1 MRRCVVLAIIMIL
14 FGQFVLVLMPQTN
27 VIAEEFRLNVRVDS
41 NVGSGTIRSSPSIA
55 SDNGNIYIVWQD
67 NRDGWS
73 DIYYSRS
80 NNQGAS
86 FLRDV
91 RVNDNPIGD
100 GTYQMNPDVAAEDG
114 TIYVVWE
121 DGRAG
126 IGTQEIYFAV
136 STDGL
141 VFESSIKVSDGGTE
155 ERYPSVA
162 VDRVTGNIYVVWASQ
177 EKTIRL
183 ARSIDGGQSFE
194 SSILVSGSTLYGRS
208 HPSIDVDSSGKVYV
222 AWSDGRLGIPPFWVD
237 YYDVFI
243 ASSSNGG
250 LSFGANTPV
259 NEVDTDAVQM
269 RPSISIDG
277 DDVVHVSWEDERR
290 GSRDIFYSK
299 STDGSTFGPDVIVN
313 DPYVHPRN
321 PSITHQTSS
330 ISVHESGSP
339 IFVVWTDDRAVGHN
353 VYLVKSTD
361 GGSSFQT
368 ATSDEGGNYFFDS
381 NITFNGGW
389 NSNEAVILDDGNG
402 ILDPGTLNGVDS
414 PDKIVVPGQANLEE
428 DLAGYRIRYCDIN
441 GNQIW
446 DPEEDIMMDGRV
458 ILYPRVQPT
467 RKNAQDTTTGNF
479 PSYLRWDLRNGDS
492 MYYTTEKDERM
503 VVGWFDPANAKDES
517 LNPIYE
523 GLMPGDPI
531 SGVEIE
537 IAYKTDAG
545 YDGTNDLTWSEALAL
560 EKPILKVQDTGGV
573 EVYERVD
580 LFALGVDSVEKL
592 ETLNMSFIN
601 DASSQYNV
609 SFNSMFLA
617 IERGLPDGYDDYDF
631 TVYDGSAIPP
641 LNSPLTVFSDSDDLM
656 FIDGSGNGLYD
667 RGEPLIMSSED
678 ADPGSPINESFT
690 VLERGDNSH
699 WNAVFEPFPLNDDLD
714 NSHQELPDVAIDD
727 AGDPFIVWRDRRHWP
742 LSDSIYLATSS
753 VDLVQPEVLD
763 CYPSKGAQEVP
774 LDATFSFTLS
784 EPMQPDTTSHVNI
797 TPQTYGHWFWNWDK
811 TILTFVPDPALMDNI
826 TYSFTL
832 YGGRDR
838 SGNQLKS
845 PFSCLF
851 RTVEGPAIS
860 HDIPQDPLTVDE
872 PVGITAVISDNDTV
886 TGATIFYKNIGEI
899 NFSQTPMSLESGSS
913 VLGTWGG
920 QIPAQPFMGFVV
932 YYIVALDATGNTGRS
947 PRSGEHLI
955 LIGDTVPPTLNHSAI
970 SSASAGSTVTFS
982 ATAWDNIGVF
992 TVKLYLKPLGSSR
1005 FNPPVDMKRVGDT
1018 SEFRTA
1024 LRMPNENGNLYYYI
1038 EVTDEWGNVV
1048 SSGDPSSPHK
1058 ISIIDASA
1066 DIGAVAIWGALFAI
1080 IGLLYLGLFIL
1091 YRRPAVEED
1100 EEVGEEES
1108 PEEESP
1114 EEEAEEEEEP
1124 EEEEAPDEEEAEE
1137 EPPDEEEL
1145 QAKMIRVGEE

>member
-1 MRRCVVLAIIMIL
+1 MRRFVVLAVIMIL
-14 FGQFVLVLMPQTN
+14 FSQFILVLMPQTN
-27 VIAEEFRLNVRVDS
+27 VIAEEFRLDVRVDS

-55 SDNGNIYIVWQD
+55 SDNGNIYVVWQD
-67 NRDGWS
+67 NRDGGS

-80 NNQGAS
+80 NNQGVS

-100 GTYQMNPDVAAEDG
+100 GTYQQNPDVTAEDG
-114 TIYVVWE
+114 TIYVAWE

-126 IGTQEIYFAV
+126 VGLHEIYFAM

-141 VFESSIKVSDGGTE
+141 AFDQNIKVSDGGTE

-162 VDRVTGNIYVVWASQ
+162 IDRVTGNIYVVWASQ
-177 EKTIRL
+177 EKTIKL

-194 SSILVSGSTLYGRS
+194 SSIFVSGSTLYGRS

-277 DDVVHVSWEDERR
+277 NDAIHVSWEDERL

-299 STDGSTFGPDVIVN
+299 STDGSTFGPDIIVN

-353 VYLVKSTD
+353 VYLAKSTN

-368 ATSDEGGNYFFDS
+368 ATSHEGGNYFFDS

-402 ILDPGTLNGVDS
+402 ILDPGVLNGLDS

-428 DLAGYRIRYCDIN
+428 DLAGHRIRYCDIN
-441 GNQIW
+441 DNQIW
-446 DPEEDIMMDGRV
+446 DPEEDIMMDGPV
-458 ILYPRVQPT
+458 ILYPRLQPT
-467 RKNAQDTTTGNF
+467 RKNAQDTTIGNF
-479 PSYLRWDLRNGDS
+479 LSYLRWDLRNGDS
-492 MYYTTEKDERM
+492 MYYSTEKDERM

-517 LNPIYE
+517 LNPLYE

-537 IAYKTDAG
+537 IGYKTDAG
-545 YDGTNDLTWSEALAL
+545 YDGTNQITWSEALAI
-560 EKPILKVQDTGGV
+560 ESPIFQVQDTGGI

-592 ETLNMSFIN
+592 EKLNVSFIN
-601 DASSQYNV
+601 GASSQYNV

-631 TVYDGSAIPP
+631 AVYDGSAIPP
-641 LNSPLTVFSDSDDLM
+641 LNSPLTAFSDSDDLM
-656 FIDGSGNGLYD
+656 FIDGSGNGFYD
-667 RGEPLIMSSED
+667 RGEPLIMSSGN
-678 ADPGSPINESFT
+678 AGPGSPINESFT

-699 WNAVFEPFPLNDDLD
+699 WNAVFEPFPLNDDLN

-727 AGDPFIVWRDRRHWP
+727 AGDPFVVWRDRRHWP
-742 LSDSIYLATSS
+742 RSDSIYFTTSS

-763 CYPSKGAQEVP
+763 CNPTQGAQEVP
-774 LDATFSFTLS
+774 QDVIFSFTLS
-784 EPMQPDTTSHVNI
+784 ETMQPDTISHVNI
-797 TPQTYGHWFWNWDK
+797 TPQTYGFWSWKLDK
-811 TILTFVPDPALMDNI
+811 TVLMFVPDPALMDNT
-826 TYSFTL
+826 TYTFTL
-832 YGGRDR
+832 SGGRDR

-845 PFSCLF
+845 PFSCTF

-860 HDIPQDPLTVDE
+860 HYIPQDPLTVDE

-886 TGATIFYKNIGEI
+886 TSATIFYRNIGEI
-899 NFSQTPMSLESGSS
+899 FFSQTPMSLESGSS
-913 VLGTWGG
+913 ILGTWSG
-920 QIPAQPFMGFVV
+920 QIPAQPFMGFAD
-932 YYIVALDATGNTGRS
+932 YYIVASDATGNTGRS

-955 LIGDTVPPTLNHSAI
+955 LIGDTVPPTLDHSPI
-970 SSASAGSTVTFS
+970 NSASAGSKVTFS
-982 ATAWDNIGVF
+982 ATAWDNIDVF
-992 TVKLYLKPLGSSR
+992 TVKLYLKPFGSSR
-1005 FNPPVDMKRVGDT
+1005 FNPPIYMERVGDT
-1018 SEFRTA
+1018 SEFQTA

-1058 ISIIDASA
+1058 ISITDAPV
-1066 DIGAVAIWGALFAI
+1066 DIGAVAIWGALFLS

-1091 YRRPAVEED
+1091 YRRPAYEE
-1100 EEVGEEES
+1100 G
-1108 PEEESP
+1108 
-1114 EEEAEEEEEP
+1114 EEEEE
-1124 EEEEAPDEEEAEE
+1124 EETAEE
-1137 EPPDEEEL
+1137 
-1145 QAKMIRVGEE
+1145 